1 MYATHTHTLN
11 PLPLVLLAEFAHLQF
26 TFSATHNTFPS
37 FLSLPPSLS
46 LSLSLFLPLSASLG
60 KGDLFVVCGLAAWLQ
75 FASGPSQALL
85 GCVPFIHV
93 LTQTSI
99 AAGPGIH
106 THIHTQTPHHT
117 YTHTPHTHTPHTHL
131 TDSFSHTRTHRTHT
145 HTHTAELQCG
155 QRKRA
160 ATSDLYLV
168 CILCLLS
175 LSLLCYHLCMHT

>member
-1 MYATHTHTLN
+1 
-11 PLPLVLLAEFAHLQF
+11 
-26 TFSATHNTFPS
+26 
-37 FLSLPPSLS
+37 
-46 LSLSLFLPLSASLG
+46 
-60 KGDLFVVCGLAAWLQ
+60 FVVCGLAAWLQ

-131 TDSFSHTRTHRTHT
+131 THSFSHTRTHTTHT
-145 HTHTAELQCG
+145 HTHMRSHTMSGIFPSVWASRRSSSVGPVGLHVRLIPRCVGLLVQLIRGACSDIPPPRPSSHVSPLR
-155 QRKRA
+155 RKPSG
-160 ATSDLYLV
+160 T
-168 CILCLLS
+168 
-175 LSLLCYHLCMHT
+175 

>member
-1 MYATHTHTLN
+1 
-11 PLPLVLLAEFAHLQF
+11 
-26 TFSATHNTFPS
+26 
-37 FLSLPPSLS
+37 
-46 LSLSLFLPLSASLG
+46 
-60 KGDLFVVCGLAAWLQ
+60 AAWLQ

-131 TDSFSHTRTHRTHT
+131 TDSFSHTHT
-145 HTHTAELQCG
+145 HTTYRNTVRQAQFLLPLPG
-155 QRKRA
+155 AKSIY
-160 ATSDLYLV
+160 TLFLFTYLLY
-168 CILCLLS
+168 
-175 LSLLCYHLCMHT
+175 